1 MYPRQLMELQSRSE
15 LLEGLRRRQ
24 EELQAAMMEEGEEEQ
39 EDEDRRSHVDL
50 VR

>member
-1 MYPRQLMELQSRSE
+1 MYPRQLIELQSRGE

-24 EELQAAMMEEGEEEQ
+24 EELQAAMMEEAEEEQ